1 MAAPT
6 FPTRYCPNPERYDG
20 RMEYRKCGNSGI
32 QLPAFSLGFWWNFG
46 GIDPMESSRERI
58 LYAFDQGI
66 TCFDLAN
73 NYGPP
78 FGAAEETFG
87 RVFHD
92 NLRPHRHEIIVT
104 TKAGNNMWEGPY
116 GRGSSR
122 KMLMTSIDESL
133 QRMNL
138 DYVDIFYSH
147 RYDEHTPLDETMQ
160 ALADIVRQGK
170 ALYVGLSNY
179 PVDKL
184 LYAVKYLQDNN
195 IHCLIYQG
203 KYNLLYR
210 NVETNMLDTLNAQG
224 IGFTAFCPIAQG
236 ILTDKYLNGIP
247 ADSRVGKGHYLK
259 PDDVAPEI
267 LQKVAALN
275 HMAQRRGQTLAQM
288 ATAWLLANQSV
299 TSVIIGPRTTDQLK
313 DSIGALRNTAFT
325 PEELDEINLI
335 LQQSTNKP

>member
-78 FGAAEETFG
+78 FGSAEETFG
-87 RVFHD
+87 RVFRD

-160 ALADIVRQGK
+160 ALADIARQGK
-170 ALYVGLSNY
+170 ALYIGLSNY

-184 LYAVKYLQDNN
+184 LYAVKYLQDSN

-259 PDDVAPEI
+259 PADVAPEV
-267 LQKVAALN
+267 LQKSGR
-275 HMAQRRGQTLAQM
+275 AQSHGTATRTNASSNGHSLAFGKPIGHVGHHRPTHDRSAERQHRGTPQHGIHAGRTRRNQPNF
-288 ATAWLLANQSV
+288 AT
-299 TSVIIGPRTTDQLK
+299 IHR
-313 DSIGALRNTAFT
+313 
-325 PEELDEINLI
+325 
-335 LQQSTNKP
+335 